1 MITPEQEQYLHNYAD
16 NIDRY
21 YESIADETLQEQIK
35 HMPASATTQQLINF
49 VCDSIYY
56 GGPQTQY
63 DFRLKTPCTV
73 MVGGKSKSG
82 KTELLFDLLRQWR
95 FITDDTA
102 GFYTKRIYWFYG
114 TYDQKQEN
122 CLKEIYDGFRDELQD
137 ANDSSIALHTIP
149 GLESQ
154 QAETAK
160 EEMRD
165 AIVIL
170 DDLMDE
176 MMKNDKMSQ
185 FFTRESH
192 HRNLCMFFVW
202 QDIFPKHKHGSTISK
217 NTDYK
222 IIFDNPSCRDS
233 VRRMLGKMYPKAK
246 QAAKW
251 RKKFSTPSNTAH
263 PIRTHV
269 VRELERRERDR
280 QLVTELGVNGV
291 DLNNPNLARYVA
303 PLVPADLLESLYR
316 STRVRRRQALIT
328 YFREHFNNHVPS
340 HIRRILGPV
349 PVPPPPAA
357 VAAVARR
364 REARERRRRQAS
376 PGYQPPS
383 DAEVDVPA
391 RSPRPHRNSAA
402 VAPNYGVDFPDRYD
416 SDEIAEAA
424 RANPNFQLAAAA
436 LPQAQ
441 QESSSSSSS
450 NSSISSGVGSI
461 GSLSDDAVRL
471 SPALYNHLLDDDG
484 AAAYLPDA
492 AAAAAARPPVAIS
505 PIVPRVAS
513 TSPPAAAA
521 LTEEEQRVTWKT
533 CSPHWTWQRRPQRR
547 RSYSSNNVNGQWR

>member
-49 VCDSIYY
+49 VRDSIYY

-82 KTELLFDLLRQWR
+82 KTELLFDLCVSGVSSPTTRPDSTRNEFIGFTVPMIKTGELPEGDIRRFSRRIARCQRQQYR
-95 FITDDTA
+95 A
-102 GFYTKRIYWFYG
+102 AH
-114 TYDQKQEN
+114 N
-122 CLKEIYDGFRDELQD
+122 
-137 ANDSSIALHTIP
+137 S

-176 MMKNDKMSQ
+176 MTKNDKMSQ

-246 QAAKW
+246 QAGEVAQ
-251 RKKFSTPSNTAH
+251 KFSTPSNTAH
-263 PIRTHV
+263 PIRTLW
-269 VRELERRERDR
+269 ELEKPLAVVGDPFTR
-280 QLVTELGVNGV
+280 QDVDDPPDIALGDWEVAEKDIV
-291 DLNNPNLARYVA
+291 VFYAEHIWYDEHDIIKKNNAVWSSAWSPWKVIWRSWAIVSRAR
-303 PLVPADLLESLYR
+303 
-316 STRVRRRQALIT
+316 T
-328 YFREHFNNHVPS
+328 S
-340 HIRRILGPV
+340 H
-349 PVPPPPAA
+349 A
-357 VAAVARR
+357 
-364 REARERRRRQAS
+364 
-376 PGYQPPS
+376 
-383 DAEVDVPA
+383 
-391 RSPRPHRNSAA
+391 
-402 VAPNYGVDFPDRYD
+402 
-416 SDEIAEAA
+416 
-424 RANPNFQLAAAA
+424 
-436 LPQAQ
+436 
-441 QESSSSSSS
+441 
-450 NSSISSGVGSI
+450 
-461 GSLSDDAVRL
+461 
-471 SPALYNHLLDDDG
+471 
-484 AAAYLPDA
+484 
-492 AAAAAARPPVAIS
+492 
-505 PIVPRVAS
+505 
-513 TSPPAAAA
+513 T
-521 LTEEEQRVTWKT
+521 
-533 CSPHWTWQRRPQRR
+533 
-547 RSYSSNNVNGQWR
+547 